1 LRLVRKGKGLC
12 SSLRPGSTL
21 SLVATNPNL
30 MLQKKFEKVVKE
42 HFPAA
47 LDTRDT
53 SIRYLGL
60 LQNGHDIDISKMLM
74 ATSLCSDDINIPSTS
89 FFSVV
94 WGPFFLGGLG
104 GLPFAGITG
113 LTAFAHHIPDN
124 GTALIFYGPHIGV
137 TLENEVGKMY
147 RPRQEN
153 AGACC
158 GALMLALSRF
168 QDDKYKPEIKQD
180 DYQQTYLES
189 VLFPRRD
196 EIINDASPQRKITEC
211 TFELID
217 EMLHKYLHEVKDEF
231 KVNKIALLGGIV
243 INTDFGV
250 DDYFSVRNFEV
261 IQTRYL

>member
-1 LRLVRKGKGLC
+1 
-12 SSLRPGSTL
+12 
-21 SLVATNPNL
+21 
-30 MLQKKFEKVVKE
+30 MLQRKFEKVVIDNY
-42 HFPAA
+42 PDA

-89 FFSVV
+89 FFSVIL
-94 WGPFFLGGLG
+94 GPFFLGGLG
-104 GLPFAGITG
+104 GLPYVGTTG
-113 LTAFAHHIPDN
+113 LTAFAHHIPDD
-124 GTALIFYGPHIGV
+124 GTAFVFYGPHIGV
-137 TLENEVGKMY
+137 TLEYEVGKMY
-147 RPRQEN
+147 RPRQEK

-168 QDDKYKPEIKQD
+168 QDDTYAPEIKTH

-189 VLFPRRD
+189 LLYPRRE
-196 EIINDASPQRKITEC
+196 EIIHDESPQRKITEC

-217 EMLHKYLHEVKDEF
+217 RMLHEHLREIKDEF
-231 KVNKIALLGGIV
+231 KVDKIALLGGIV
-243 INTDFGV
+243 INTDYGI

-261 IQTRYL
+261 IRTRYL